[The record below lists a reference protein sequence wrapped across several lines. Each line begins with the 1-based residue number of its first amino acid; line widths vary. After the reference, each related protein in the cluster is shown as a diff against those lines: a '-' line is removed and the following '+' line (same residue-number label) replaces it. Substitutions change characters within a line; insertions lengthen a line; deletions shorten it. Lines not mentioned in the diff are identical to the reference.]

1 VWKDLKTKPGWKG
14 HLEVVLPP
22 YLEGI
27 PGTPPLRPKDRLQS
41 IIQEFSTEQYSWWD
55 LKNLFGLWTESINVI
70 PEKDRLL
77 ILIEEDDT
85 VVEIKNDLDAFGL
98 YNAYRSMPEN
108 NDSNTASYLRFT
120 SAEPNDDNGI
130 DLTFSSQSAEGYT
143 IHLHSESAFDWS
155 QKVKEK
161 YALQK
166 EAIGVK
172 GVGKIARTR
181 VNIRAAARR
190 EAEEI
195 SRPGDVQRTKAVVKK
210 LDELNKAINKLE
222 QQYGQGLITK
232 TEYRKYLKK
241 LYKM

>member
-1 VWKDLKTKPGWKG
+1 M
-14 HLEVVLPP
+14 
-22 YLEGI
+22 
-27 PGTPPLRPKDRLQS
+27 
-41 IIQEFSTEQYSWWD
+41 
-55 LKNLFGLWTESINVI
+55 
-70 PEKDRLL
+70 
-77 ILIEEDDT
+77 ILIDEDDT
-85 VVEIKNDLDAFGL
+85 VIQLKSDLDAFGL

-108 NDSNTASYLRFT
+108 NDSNTASYLRF
-120 SAEPNDDNGI
+120 SNAELNDDNGI
-130 DLTFSSQSAEGYT
+130 DLTFSSQSAEGYMV
-143 IHLHSESAFDWS
+143 HLHNKSTFEWS

-166 EAIGVK
+166 EAIGIK

-222 QQYGQGLITK
+222 QQYAQGLINK